1 MYITEVNLFNKSIYT
16 KIHINKCLCIKIHH
30 LSTYKSKY
38 ISIKKISWLTPRFHV
53 AERDEIDVVGTAH
66 LVAATRARAPG
77 REDKGAT
84 GEEVEAGW
92 SRGEG
97 ATRAGGER

>member
-1 MYITEVNLFNKSIYT
+1 MYQNSTSFHIY
-16 KIHINKCLCIKIHH
+16 IKIDI
-30 LSTYKSKY
+30 SKY
-38 ISIKKISWLTPRFHV
+38 ISIKQISWLTAWFHTSG
-53 AERDEIDVVGTAH
+53 RDEIDVVGTAH

-97 ATRAGGER
+97 AARTSGER